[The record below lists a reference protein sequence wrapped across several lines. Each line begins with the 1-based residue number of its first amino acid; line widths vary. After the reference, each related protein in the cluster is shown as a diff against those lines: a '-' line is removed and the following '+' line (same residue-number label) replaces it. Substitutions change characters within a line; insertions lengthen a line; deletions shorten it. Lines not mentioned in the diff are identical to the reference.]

1 MKSKREIVVSRTAM
15 TGRMAKG
22 LAAFLMALALVF
34 GFASC
39 KTESEEE
46 TVYRTVTYSTEH
58 ATAPEKLTVADGTA
72 LTAEQLPALT
82 ESGYTFGGWY
92 DGETKAEA
100 GYKVTKDVTLTA
112 KWTKN
117 TVTPTPD
124 DGEDDGGNTS
134 EATTYTVTFNTNGGT
149 EVASQKI
156 ESGKTA
162 TEPTAPTKDGFTFG
176 GWYTDSDF
184 TTAFSFSTEI
194 TANITL
200 YAKWIDANKTV
211 YTVTFNSD
219 GTETKQTVAEG
230 EKASK
235 PTDPTKTGYTF
246 AGWYNGETAFDFNT
260 AITANITLTAKWS
273 AITYSITYALDG
285 GTNADANPATYTIE
299 SDDITLSSA
308 SKTGYTFSGWQN
320 ADGETVSKI
329 AKGTT
334 GDITLTALWTTA
346 SGITVT
352 IAPASDIGVTSSED
366 SSSITLTADEGFT
379 GYSWRIDGVLAE
391 EAGDDW
397 FASVSEDGRTLTILK
412 PTKETHYEVGLVP
425 DGMVYKTEDT
435 NLTNGD
441 AYQISLSATKNG
453 IPYGSQVLVILNN
466 SIIRVSI
473 EETAETVTVP
483 LIGTTKTI
491 ELIKFWAESG
501 FTNYSW
507 SINGTDLDGSSSDTG
522 VQLSDDGMILTLA
535 ERVFASSEPGT
546 SIPIVL
552 TATKNGVEYTAV
564 ITLKVADDDE
574 SSQG

>member
-1 MKSKREIVVSRTAM
+1 MKKSLKLVSLLLGAALILWF
-15 TGRMAKG
+15 TGCDSS
-22 LAAFLMALALVF
+22 V
-34 GFASC
+34 S
-39 KTESEEE
+39 SE
-46 TVYRTVTYSTEH
+46 
-58 ATAPEKLTVADGTA
+58 P
-72 LTAEQLPALT
+72 
-82 ESGYTFGGWY
+82 
-92 DGETKAEA
+92 
-100 GYKVTKDVTLTA
+100 TLIFTQ
-112 KWTKN
+112 
-117 TVTPTPD
+117 
-124 DGEDDGGNTS
+124 TS
-134 EATTYTVTFNTNGGT
+134 ESTYTVTFNTNGGT